1 MAEAATLLQ
10 MLQYGDSFFPAG
22 GTALSWGVE
31 PLFADGEIGGVTEL
45 KSFVAAQ
52 LRFRWASFDRPV
64 LRKAHCTNLNEIA
77 QLDRLVE
84 SLSLTKG
91 LRDGS
96 VRSGQ
101 ALLGSHARLKLPG
114 TVEYRDLVSVGQ
126 AFGHLCVMQGLV
138 FGRLGL
144 PLVAAE
150 AMSVHLLV
158 TGFASAAVRL
168 SRIGATDAQEV
179 IRFGRETA
187 EGILTEPCAEDIPWS
202 FQPCTEIACMRHESR
217 DSRLFSN

>member
-1 MAEAATLLQ
+1 MVEANTILQ
-10 MLQYGDSFFPAG
+10 MLQYADSFFPAG

-31 PLFADGEIGGVTEL
+31 PLFADGEIGCVEEL

-52 LRFRWASFDRPV
+52 LRFRWASFDRHV
-64 LRKAHCTNLNEIA
+64 LRKAHGASLHETA
-77 QLDRLVE
+77 RLDRLVE
-84 SLSLTKG
+84 SLSLVRG
-91 LRDGS
+91 LREGS

-101 ALLGSHARLKLPG
+101 ALLGTHARLKLPG
-114 TVEYRDLVSVGQ
+114 TAEYRDLIT
-126 AFGHLCVMQGLV
+126 ARIAHGHLCVMQALV
-138 FGRLGL
+138 FSRLGL
-144 PLVAAE
+144 PLAAAE

-187 EGILTEPCAEDIPWS
+187 EAVLAEPCADELPFT
-202 FQPCTEIACMRHESR
+202 FQPCTEIACMRHERR
-217 DSRLFSN
+217 DARLFSN